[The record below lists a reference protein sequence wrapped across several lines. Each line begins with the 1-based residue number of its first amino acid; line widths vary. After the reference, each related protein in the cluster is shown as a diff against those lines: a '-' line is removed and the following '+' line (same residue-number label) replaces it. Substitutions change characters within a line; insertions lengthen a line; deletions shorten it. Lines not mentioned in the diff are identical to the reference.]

1 MTAHYVGHQSLPP
14 AAHAH
19 VALANAFPRVSR
31 SPTPQSAAAE
41 HLPHELRLRVVELRA
56 RRARSSS
63 ATSAWSSSS
72 TGAQD
77 RLLKANGWLT
87 QGLSAETLQM
97 LYGPGGAD
105 LGLSGWQPPVLDD
118 PHPREALER
127 ASQRI
132 REAFCDYQRL
142 ADERR
147 GRSPCPGGRGRHRLA
162 LGHGDLGPLLAA
174 LRADKGYCPLLGA
187 FSPGR

>member
-105 LGLSGWQPPVLDD
+105 LGLSGWQPPVITRAASSFA
-118 PHPREALER
+118 PRCNRSVA
-127 ASQRI
+127 
-132 REAFCDYQRL
+132 
-142 ADERR
+142 R
-147 GRSPCPGGRGRHRLA
+147 GAVGGRV
-162 LGHGDLGPLLAA
+162 LGGTFAQLEAA
-174 LRADKGYCPLLGA
+174 LC
-187 FSPGR
+187 